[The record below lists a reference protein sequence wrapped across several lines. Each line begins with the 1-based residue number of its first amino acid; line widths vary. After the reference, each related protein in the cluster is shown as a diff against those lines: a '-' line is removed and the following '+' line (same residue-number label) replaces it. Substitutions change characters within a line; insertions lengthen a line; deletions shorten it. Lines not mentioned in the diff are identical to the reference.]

1 MVERW
6 SRGKSLVHARD
17 ARVKVLAL
25 LAFLVILTTTPVGRW
40 GSMLGYFALLCGG
53 TALARLPLRLVLLRA
68 AVILP
73 ISAAFAA
80 ISLFS
85 GSTQRAIAIP
95 EKSFLSAMGVLLLV
109 GTTPLPGLLKAL
121 GSLGAPRIV
130 VLVIQFLYR
139 YLFVIFEQSQHM
151 RLAAQCR
158 GGFGGSRRS
167 RFAAAAG
174 VLAVLFGRSYERA
187 EGIHRAM
194 LSRGFDGQLRLLSAS
209 RMTGRDAAFLVVA
222 VAGALACRLGAY
234 V

>member
-1 MVERW
+1 
-6 SRGKSLVHARD
+6 VHARD

-40 GSMLGYFALLCGG
+40 GAMLGYFVLLCGG
-53 TALARLPLRLVLLRA
+53 VALARLPLRLVLLRA
-68 AVILP
+68 AVVLP
-73 ISAAFAA
+73 ISAAFGAV
-80 ISLFS
+80 SLLS
-85 GSTQRAIAIP
+85 GSTQRAIAVP

-109 GTTPLPGLLKAL
+109 GTTPLPRLLKAL

-139 YLFVIFEQSQHM
+139 YLFVIFEQGQHM

-158 GGFGGSRRS
+158 GGFGGGRRP

-209 RMTGRDAAFLVVA
+209 RITARDLAFLLVA
-222 VAGALACRLGAY
+222 VAIPLACRVGVHL
-234 V
+234 